1 MDINA
6 IKEGELRVGAA
17 DDLVI
22 HSGDRLCP
30 DGCNCFD
37 CAELCGKLTPE
48 RRSDYNLG
56 VIHGKQ
62 EGIAFAQKQMLKYL
76 LEKEAQAQD
85 WKAERDQDARN
96 DLPEQSPLKPVGRG
110 SWWRK

>member
-30 DGCNCFD
+30 VDGCNCFV
-37 CAELCGKLTPE
+37 CAEMCGKLTPE
-48 RRSDYNLG
+48 RRSDYDFG
-56 VIHGKQ
+56 VVHGKQ

-76 LEKEAQAQD
+76 LEKEAFFPHSGIRA
-85 WKAERDQDARN
+85 
-96 DLPEQSPLKPVGRG
+96 
-110 SWWRK
+110 